1 MAKIDL
7 RCATPECI
15 DAIAKYGEHYHSVH
29 SKDSAPQHVPDATAV
44 CERCGGY
51 HNGTEWKH
59 VCKVC
64 NKEVEPG
71 QLRGLFV
78 PHRCA
83 ECDAKVVAQQ
93 QTSGNV
99 CRSCN
104 TVRSYCCC

>member
-7 RCATPECI
+7 PCATERCMN
-15 DAIAKYGEHYHSVH
+15 DIAKYGAHYHRVH
-29 SKDSAPQHVPDATAV
+29 SANPAPSHVPDATAL

-59 VCKVC
+59 VCKEC
-64 NKEVEPG
+64 GKAVEPG
-71 QLRGLFV
+71 ALRGFFV

-93 QTSGNV
+93 KAAGNI
-99 CRSCN
+99 CGRCN
-104 TVRSYCCC
+104 TVTAYCCC